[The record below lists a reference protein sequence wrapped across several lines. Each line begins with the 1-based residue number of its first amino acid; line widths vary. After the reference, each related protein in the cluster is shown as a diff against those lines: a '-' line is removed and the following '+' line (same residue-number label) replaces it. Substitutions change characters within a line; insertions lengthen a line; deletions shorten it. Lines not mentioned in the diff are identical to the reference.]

1 MNADFLA
8 LVSYWEREKGISKE
22 VLFRAVEEALVA
34 AARKAVGPARDLRCT
49 IDRKTGD
56 IKAFAKLIVVDHV
69 VSRHDHIAFD
79 DAKRISAA
87 IQLGDELE
95 IEVTPS
101 DFGRIASQNARQSFI
116 QQIRKAEKEMI
127 YEEFKD
133 RAGEI
138 ISGAVRGFE
147 GSDVRI
153 DLGKHEAV
161 LPNRERVRS
170 EEYQTGDRIRCFVKK
185 VENTAHGPEIVL
197 SRADPQFVVKL
208 FKLEVSEINDG
219 TIEVKGIAREPGV
232 RTKLAVY
239 STDERVDPVGA
250 CVGLRGQR
258 VKNIVRELNNEKVDI
273 IKWDPEITIYIQNAL
288 APAKLKDYQVDER
301 RRYVK
306 VIVEEDQ
313 LSLAIGK
320 RGQNARLTSKLTG
333 WHIDVEASK
342 TKPVTFEDKLQE
354 AVDSVA
360 SINGITQDQA
370 DALVH
375 AGFSSIE
382 TLQQAEISD
391 FSNIPSV
398 AESAQEIFDAVHAE
412 DNQETRPQVVNPLQA
427 LLDRADDVPEETNT
441 IENNVEEPTQVV
453 EASEEAPATT
463 ESSSEEMT
471 ETTETTQN

>member
-1 MNADFLA
+1 MGQVMNADFLA
-8 LVSYWEREKGISKE
+8 LVSYWEREKGISKDI
-22 VLFRAVEEALVA
+22 LFRAVEEALVA
-34 AARKAVGPARDLRCT
+34 AARKAVGPARDLRCS

-56 IKAFAKLIVVDHV
+56 IKAFAKLIVVDNV
-69 VSRHDHIAFD
+69 VSRHDHIAFE
-79 DAKRISAA
+79 DAKRISSD

-153 DLGKHEAV
+153 DLGKYEAI

-185 VENTAHGPEIVL
+185 VENTSHGPEIVL

-219 TIEVKGIAREPGV
+219 TIEIKGISREPGV

-273 IKWDPEITIYIQNAL
+273 IKWDPEITVYIQNAL
-288 APAKLKDYQVDER
+288 APAKLKDFQVDDH

-306 VIVEEDQ
+306 VIVDEDQ

-333 WHIDVEASK
+333 WHIDVEALKS
-342 TKPVTFEDKLQE
+342 KPVTFEDKLQE
-354 AVDSVA
+354 AVESVA
-360 SINGITQDQA
+360 SITGVSPDQA

-382 TLQQAEISD
+382 TLQQAEVSD
-391 FSNIPSV
+391 LADIPEV
-398 AESAQEIFDAVHAE
+398 AESAERIFKAIHAE
-412 DNQETRPQVVNPLQA
+412 DAEQSNEKPHNPLKAMLEQDDDDTTA
-427 LLDRADDVPEETNT
+427 PSADTAPPAGEDADAAGTGSEA
-441 IENNVEEPTQVV
+441 ENKG
-453 EASEEAPATT
+453 
-463 ESSSEEMT
+463 EST
-471 ETTETTQN
+471 